1 MSKLSEVDAL
11 TLQYFTSSSQ
21 YSKITAPETNL
32 VSEADKR
39 FYRKRIIQLTKDS
52 FKSEPPN
59 NEIKRAFD
67 NYISNCINHFKVI
80 DASDI
85 MQEEYD
91 GFVTTDANLDNVLGL
106 VKDEDNPDKLLFKE
120 PVTSNSTLDEFMNLK
135 KINMDK
141 STLPQKKIINIKDKK
156 LKSKGVKKKNDKAK
170 ENV

>member
-21 YSKITAPETNL
+21 YSKITAPETKQ

-67 NYISNCINHFKVI
+67 NSYRCITHFKVI

-135 KINMDK
+135 KVNMDK
-141 STLPQKKIINIKDKK
+141 STLPQRRLST
-156 LKSKGVKKKNDKAK
+156 LK
-170 ENV
+170 

>member
-1 MSKLSEVDAL
+1 M
-11 TLQYFTSSSQ
+11 
-21 YSKITAPETNL
+21 
-32 VSEADKR
+32 
-39 FYRKRIIQLTKDS
+39 TKDS

-67 NYISNCINHFKVI
+67 NYISICIDYFKVI

-120 PVTSNSTLDEFMNLK
+120 P
-135 KINMDK
+135 
-141 STLPQKKIINIKDKK
+141 NIKFKH
-156 LKSKGVKKKNDKAK
+156 
-170 ENV
+170 